1 MKLLTILNA
10 APALQRLCAEP
21 IDMRAAYAI
30 HKRLPELDR
39 CIDFFNAEREKILQ
53 EHKGEEA
60 EAKLRALLDFEAD
73 YCAEPIPL
81 RVKEGARLC
90 VNDISLL
97 QGFITFEED

>member
-10 APALQRLCAEP
+10 VPALHRLCADP
-21 IDMRAAYAI
+21 IEMRAAYAI

-60 EAKLRALLDFEAD
+60 EAKLRALLNFEAD
-73 YCAEPIPL
+73 YHAEPIPL